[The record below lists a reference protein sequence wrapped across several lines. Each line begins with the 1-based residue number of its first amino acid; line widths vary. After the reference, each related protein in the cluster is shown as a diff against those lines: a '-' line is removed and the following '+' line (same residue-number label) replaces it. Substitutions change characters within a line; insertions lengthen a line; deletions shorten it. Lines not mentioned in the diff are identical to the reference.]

1 MLLSGLGAEDGADI
15 LGNVGFSLVRSAWQ
29 LVGPQLGQ
37 DLLEGQLDQGVITV
51 GSVRENTCGRG
62 FANLAKAD
70 LNAAVSQLGED
81 LLDGDGDANAPRRWL
96 ANLPFEGIGE
106 LQNNR
111 TKRDTDGTRRG
122 RRGFGEEFGASGTGG
137 ERGRVGMSAS

>member
-1 MLLSGLGAEDGADI
+1 MLLSGLGAEDGADV
-15 LGNVGFSLVRSAWQ
+15 LGNVDFSLVRSAWQ
-29 LVGPQLGQ
+29 LVGSQLGQ

-51 GSVRENTCGRG
+51 GGIREHICGG
-62 FANLAKAD
+62 GLANLAKAD

-81 LLDGDGDANAPRRWL
+81 LWDGDGDANAARRWL
-96 ANLPFEGIGE
+96 ANLPFEGIGKF
-106 LQNNR
+106 QNNR
-111 TKRDTDGTRRG
+111 AKRDADGTSRG